1 MTQFEIR
8 YGIGGGYNDI
18 QTEVI
23 EVDTLAQAERAAYD
37 ASCEMFESYGVFH
50 RLNPDY
56 DYDSEGY
63 QDDYNEERENWIEYS
78 ARPVS

>member
-1 MTQFEIR
+1 MAQFEIL

-23 EVDTLAQAERAAYD
+23 EVDTLEQAEYSAYYAA
-37 ASCEMFESYGVFH
+37 CEMFESYGVFDNQ
-50 RLNPDY
+50 NPDY

-63 QDDYNEERENWIEYS
+63 QDEYNEECENWIEYS

>member
-1 MTQFEIR
+1 MAQFEIR
-8 YGIGGGYNDI
+8 YGIGGGYNDM

-23 EVDTLAQAERAAYD
+23 EVDDLQQAERDAYD
-37 ASCEMFESYGVFH
+37 AACEMFESYDVFGNQ
-50 RLNPDY
+50 NPDY